1 MAERDLVGRA
11 PNSGG
16 ESKPAAVDVA
26 VRREV
31 GLESKAL
38 PTLDALPR
46 PLRNAK
52 FMCGA
57 LGILIVTV
65 VAIFGTWLSP
75 HDPLTITPELRLAN
89 PSWSHPFG
97 ADELGRDLMAR
108 VFQGARVSMLVG
120 VLSIA
125 FAVTAGTA
133 LGIAAGYFGGL
144 FDDLIMRVMDVIFA
158 FPTIL
163 LALTIVAVLGA
174 GITNVIIA
182 ISIVSTPGF
191 TRIARGSTLA
201 VKSELYLQAAIAMG
215 SGHLRIM
222 TATILP
228 NIMAPL
234 IVVASLALPGAIIAE
249 AGLSFLGL
257 GHPLPNATWGQL
269 LNSSRDNMAA
279 APWLVIAPG
288 ASLMITVMAFSLF
301 GDAVRDLVDPRL
313 RVGARR

>member
-1 MAERDLVGRA
+1 
-11 PNSGG
+11 
-16 ESKPAAVDVA
+16 
-26 VRREV
+26 
-31 GLESKAL
+31 
-38 PTLDALPR
+38 LPR

-52 FMCGA
+52 FVTGA
-57 LGILIVTV
+57 LGISIVTI
-65 VAIFGTWLSP
+65 VAIFGTRLSP
-75 HDPLTITPELRLAN
+75 NDPLKITPELRLAN
-89 PSWSHPFG
+89 PSWAHPFG

-120 VLSIA
+120 VLSVA
-125 FAVTAGTA
+125 FAVTAGTT
-133 LGIAAGYFGGL
+133 LGITAGYFGG
-144 FDDLIMRVMDVIFA
+144 FIDDLIMRVMDVIFA

-174 GITNVIIA
+174 GITNIIIA
-182 ISIVSTPGF
+182 ISIVSTPAF

-215 SGHLRIM
+215 AGHFRIM

-228 NIMAPL
+228 NITAPL
-234 IVVASLALPGAIIAE
+234 IVVASLALPGAILAE

-269 LNSSRDNMAA
+269 LNSSRDNMGA

-288 ASLMITVMAFSLF
+288 ASLMMTVMAFSLF
-301 GDAVRDLVDPRL
+301 GDAVRDIADPRL
-313 RVGARR
+313 RAEARR